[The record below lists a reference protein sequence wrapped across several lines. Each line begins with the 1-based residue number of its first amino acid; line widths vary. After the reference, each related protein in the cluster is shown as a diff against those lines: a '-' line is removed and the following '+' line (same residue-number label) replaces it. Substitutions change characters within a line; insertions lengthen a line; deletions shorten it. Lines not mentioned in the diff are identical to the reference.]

1 MKTRL
6 FGLFTAGILCVA
18 CLAQQPAPADS
29 SGVTPQTPPAG
40 SSQSA
45 SSSQPQASAR
55 PWITPGSV
63 IPVQLTKTIDAK
75 KIKTG
80 DPVEAKVTQDM
91 KNGNGQLVV
100 PKDTKVIGHV
110 TEAQAR
116 SKEQKESQV
125 GIAFDHAVL
134 KNGSDEQLPMS
145 IQAIISPTGMNSNAG
160 SGASDTSNQPAA
172 APSGGGTYGNSGG
185 RSGMGG
191 GSQPQPSTTSARSD
205 APNDAQARGQQPITG
220 NTQGVVGIP
229 NLKLSTE
236 PNPTQGS
243 LLSSEKNNVKL
254 DSGTVLL
261 LRVNQQ

>member
-6 FGLFTAGILCVA
+6 IGLFTAGILCAA

-29 SGVTPQTPPAG
+29 SGVAPQTPPTG
-40 SSQSA
+40 SSQSVP
-45 SSSQPQASAR
+45 SSQPQTSTR

-110 TEAQAR
+110 TEAQVR
-116 SKEQKESQV
+116 SKEQKSQV

-134 KNGSDEQLPMS
+134 KNGGDEQLPMS

>member
-6 FGLFTAGILCVA
+6 IGLFTAGILCAA

-29 SGVTPQTPPAG
+29 SGVAPQTPPTG
-40 SSQSA
+40 SSQSVP
-45 SSSQPQASAR
+45 SSQPQTSTR

-100 PKDTKVIGHV
+100 PKDTKVVGHV
-110 TEAQAR
+110 TEAQVR

-134 KNGSDEQLPMS
+134 KNGGDEQLPMS